1 MTQISSRLSGLVQS
15 DIRRMSRECE
25 RVEGINLG
33 QGICDLPT
41 IPELVEGA
49 TEAIAGSKATY
60 SKFEGIDVLRER
72 IARKTERFNGYSAD
86 PGREI
91 VVTVGSTGGF
101 AAAAMATL
109 NPGDE
114 VILFEPYYG
123 YHLNTLKVLG
133 IETKF
138 VPLALPDWSIDFDA
152 LRRAFTSRTKGI
164 VVCTPSNP
172 CGKVFSREEL
182 EKIGALCTEF
192 GAWAFTDEIY
202 EYIVYDGRRHV
213 SMASIESCRDVTITI
228 SGFSKTFSITGWRIG
243 YVTAPPRAA
252 QPIGLVN
259 DLLYVCAPT
268 PLQWGVARA
277 LEIGEEYYRNLAAD
291 YEKKRD
297 LLADAL
303 TEGGFKPYVP
313 QGAYYMLAEVPE
325 GFASG
330 REAADLMIE
339 HARVASV
346 PGPSFYSSGRGDRL
360 VRFCFAKDFGALEE
374 ACRRLRNVIPSV
386 SEGSGRAGA
395 RE

>member
-1 MTQISSRLSGLVQS
+1 MSQISSRLNGLVQS

-41 IPELVEGA
+41 IPELIEGA
-49 TEAIAGSKATY
+49 TEAIQGSKATY
-60 SKFEGIDVLRER
+60 SRFEGIDLLRRR
-72 IARKTERFNGYSAD
+72 IARKLERFNGYTAD
-86 PGREI
+86 PEKEI

-114 VILFEPYYG
+114 VILFEPFYG
-123 YHLNTLKVLG
+123 YHLNTLKVMG
-133 IETKF
+133 ISTKF
-138 VPLALPDWSIDFDA
+138 VPLRAPDWSIDFDE
-152 LRRAFTSRTKGI
+152 LRRAFSSRTKGI

-182 EKIGALCTEF
+182 EKIGALCREF

-202 EYIVYDGRRHV
+202 EYIVYDGRHHT

-243 YVTAPPRAA
+243 YVTADAKVA
-252 QPIGLVN
+252 QSIGLVN

-277 LEIGEEYYRNLAAD
+277 LEIGDDYYRNLAAD

-297 LLADAL
+297 MLASAL
-303 TEGGFKPYVP
+303 VEGGFKPFVP
-313 QGAYYMLAEVPE
+313 QGAYYMVAEVPAE
-325 GFASG
+325 FTSG
-330 REAADLMIE
+330 RAAADHLIE

-346 PGPSFYSSGRGDRL
+346 PGPSFYASDRGDRL
-360 VRFCFAKDFGALEE
+360 VRFCFAKDFAALEE
-374 ACRRLRNVIPSV
+374 ACRRL
-386 SEGSGRAGA
+386 A
-395 RE
+395 RVAVNR

>member
-1 MTQISSRLSGLVQS
+1 MNQISDRLSGLVQS

-25 RVEGINLG
+25 RVGGINLG

-49 TEAIAGSKATY
+49 VEAISSSKATY
-60 SKFEGIDVLRER
+60 SKFEGIDLLRER
-72 IARKTERFNGYSAD
+72 IARKMAHFNRVDVD
-86 PGREI
+86 PAKEL

-133 IETKF
+133 LVPKF
-138 VPLALPDWSIDFDA
+138 VPLHLPDWSIDFDA
-152 LRRAFTSRTKGI
+152 LRAAFGPKTRGI

-172 CGKVFSREEL
+172 CGKVFTAEEL
-182 EKIGALCTEF
+182 AKIGALCREF
-192 GAWAFTDEIY
+192 GAWAYTDEIY

-213 SMASIESCRDVTITI
+213 SMASVEGCRDVTITI
-228 SGFSKTFSITGWRIG
+228 SGFSKTFSVTGWRIG
-243 YVTAPPRAA
+243 YVAA
-252 QPIGLVN
+252 DAKIAASIGLVN
-259 DLLYVCAPT
+259 DLFYVCAPT
-268 PLQWGVARA
+268 PLQWGIARA
-277 LEIGEEYYRNLAAD
+277 LEIGDEYYANLAAD

-303 TEGGFKPYVP
+303 REAGFTPYVP
-313 QGAYYMLAEVPE
+313 TGAYYMLAEIPDS
-325 GFASG
+325 FADG
-330 REAADLMIE
+330 RAAADALIE

-346 PGPSFYSSGRGDRL
+346 PGMSFYSSDRGQRL
-360 VRFCFAKDFGALEE
+360 LRFCFAKDFGALEE
-374 ACRRLRNVIPSV
+374 ACRRLKAMAAV
-386 SEGSGRAGA
+386 SSRA
-395 RE
+395 